1 MPIDN
6 NPLRQYFRR
15 PSIYIKLPSEGIGYK
30 PGVVELPES
39 GEIPI
44 YPMTAIDEITAK
56 TPDALYSGQAVVDV
70 IKSCVPAILDPWALN
85 AIDLDALLIAIKTA
99 TEGNKQEISSTC
111 PNCKEVN
118 NYEINLITS
127 LGSMD
132 PKNYNEELKLG
143 ELTVKFSPLTY
154 KNLNDINKEQ
164 FEIEKLF
171 QQIDA
176 VEDITEKTKKTKD
189 LVLVITKSA
198 MGALSKAIEYIETP
212 SGRVD
217 NKKYILDFIENSDK
231 QVYEEMK
238 NFNIKLK
245 QSTELK
251 PMKIVC
257 PACQHN
263 YEQPYTLN
271 MSDFFG

>member
-15 PSIYIKLPSEGIGYK
+15 PSIYIKLPSNGTGYDS
-30 PGVVELPES
+30 GVVELPES

-70 IKSCVPAILDPWALN
+70 VKSCAPAIKDPWSLN
-85 AIDLDALLIAIKTA
+85 AIDLDAVLIAIKTA
-99 TEGNKQEISSTC
+99 TEGNKQEIASTC
-111 PNCKEVN
+111 PSCSETN

-127 LGSMD
+127 LQSMD
-132 PKNYNEELKLG
+132 PKKYSEELILG
-143 ELTVKFSPLTY
+143 ELKVKFNPLTY

-171 QQIDA
+171 QQIDSLEN
-176 VEDITEKTKKTKD
+176 VDDKTKKTKD

-198 MGALSKAIEYIETP
+198 MGALSKSIEYIETP
-212 SGRVD
+212 TGKVE
-217 NKKYILDFIENSDK
+217 NKKYILDFIENCDK
-231 QVYEEMK
+231 QMFEELK
-238 NFNIKLK
+238 DFNIKLK

-251 PMKIVC
+251 PMKITC